1 MGSWNKQDFII
12 NEKYHFD
19 QIAVQNQVID
29 TRINQPVFFLNFK
42 SRSSPKGTLSQQFYE
57 VLHYQ

>member
-19 QIAVQNQVID
+19 QIEVQNQVID

>member
-19 QIAVQNQVID
+19 QKEVKNQIID
-29 TRINQPVFFLNFK
+29 TRINQLVFFLNFK
-42 SRSSPKGTLSQQFYE
+42 SRSSSKGTLNQQFYE